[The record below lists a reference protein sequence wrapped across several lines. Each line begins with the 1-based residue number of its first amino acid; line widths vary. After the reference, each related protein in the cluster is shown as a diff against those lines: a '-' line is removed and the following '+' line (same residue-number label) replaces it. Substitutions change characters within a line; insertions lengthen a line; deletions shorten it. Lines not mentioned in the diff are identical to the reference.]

1 MASTTNIAPA
11 GTPQFGAAQSS
22 TGQAAAGVAITVG
35 TQPGVAASASHLT
48 AFRRPPQ
55 ITASALVRTL
65 PAASRYILRGNP
77 HVMTAAGAAL
87 GLTISQAACRA
98 ATNEA
103 QGVATLWLGPDEQLL
118 IASET
123 GDLAATLQPALHD
136 LPHSL
141 VEVSHRQIALEV
153 SGPHAT
159 AVLNAGCPLD
169 LDLSA
174 FPVGM
179 CTRTVLTKAEIVLWR
194 TDETVFHV
202 EVWRSFASYVTELLA
217 EIARE
222 VALLTPTLETN
233 S

>member
-1 MASTTNIAPA
+1 MGSP
-11 GTPQFGAAQSS
+11 P
-22 TGQAAAGVAITVG
+22 
-35 TQPGVAASASHLT
+35 
-48 AFRRPPQ
+48 AFRRAPQ
-55 ITASALVRTL
+55 ITASALIRAL
-65 PAASRYILRGNP
+65 PPASRYILRGTP
-77 HVMTAAGAAL
+77 QVMTAAGAAL
-87 GLTISQAACRA
+87 GLTISQTACRA

-103 QGVATLWLGPDEQLL
+103 QAVAALWLGPDEQLL
-118 IASET
+118 IASEA
-123 GDLAATLQPALHD
+123 GDLAATLQPALRD

-194 TDETVFHV
+194 IDETVFHV

-222 VALLTPTLETN
+222 VALPTPTLETN
-233 S
+233 Q